1 MINSIR
7 ARLLAT
13 AFATC
18 IFAIG
23 MAGFLNYFK
32 FRNTVA
38 DTVQSRLLVIGGS
51 IESSVESALA
61 LGLSFAEISTVPALI
76 QREKAVDPLIE
87 SIALFDTS
95 GRILYSTSTNQ
106 IGAHVAEHWT
116 KAVAAT
122 TGKPHWRT
130 DDGKNSVVG
139 IGIENSFGV
148 TVGQLAIRY
157 SHATIEASSAAM
169 GHRLLQLAGIG
180 ILGSLLFVAAL
191 LGTVLR
197 RFLGRL
203 NTLENA
209 IKNVSEPASGGDPS
223 HLPPEVSKPLEEA
236 LNELEDLARQLPT
249 KGSR

>member
-1 MINSIR
+1 
-7 ARLLAT
+7 LLAT
-13 AFATC
+13 AVATC

-51 IESSVESALA
+51 VARSVESSLA

-76 QREKAVDPLIE
+76 QREKAVDQLIE
-87 SIALFDTS
+87 SVALFDTS
-95 GRILYSTSTNQ
+95 GRILYSTSANQ
-106 IGAHVAEHWT
+106 LGTHVAEQW
-116 KAVAAT
+116 KMDVVASD
-122 TGKPHWRT
+122 GKPHWRT
-130 DDGKNSVVG
+130 DEGKYSVVG
-139 IGIENSFGV
+139 VGIENSFGV
-148 TVGQLAIRY
+148 TVGQVAIRY
-157 SHATIEASSAAM
+157 SRASIESSSAAM
-169 GHRLLQLAGIG
+169 GQQLLQLAGIG

-203 NTLENA
+203 DTLENA
-209 IKNVSEPASGGDPS
+209 IKNVGGPTSGGDAP

-236 LNELEDLARQLPT
+236 LNELEDLARQLP
-249 KGSR
+249 KKEPR